1 MQKPLVVLVL
11 PLAFLAAACNGGGA
25 QEAGPVPT
33 APASTQSTGT
43 STAEPTT
50 TGSGSGSSTI
60 RLCADETAGVSVASS
75 EGAAGTIRTVWRATN
90 EAEQACRS
98 TGYPGMDFR
107 TATGWLNVRVHR
119 GGFADIN
126 GQPTRVVLRPG
137 ESLYFVSYWNDVSTN
152 GGPCKPFERVKVTL
166 PDNFVSARVVS
177 SGCLNPDSVDV
188 GPVTTSPPS

>member
-33 APASTQSTGT
+33 APVSTESAGASTI
-43 STAEPTT
+43 EETT
-50 TGSGSGSSTI
+50 TAPSTI
-60 RLCADETAGVSVASS
+60 GLCADETAGVSVASS

-98 TGYPGMDFR
+98 IGYPGMDFR

-137 ESLYFVSYWNDVSTN
+137 ESLYFVSYWSDVSTN

-166 PDNFVSARVVS
+166 PDNFVSARVAS